1 MMLERG
7 LHFDHTTT
15 YRWVQHYAPELEKRG
30 PPHPKATNDSWRV
43 DESYVKVKKSG
54 CTSIALSIRRETPW
68 NFCSVLPEMRH
79 SAKCFFAKALAV
91 PHTSTPRVMTV
102 DKNAAYPKAVK
113 ELKAEGIMPD
123 PCELRLSKYLNNL
136 IEQDHRFLK
145 RLVKLGMG
153 FFSFET
159 AWRTRAR
166 DMKRGTCE
174 GQVSYVV

>member
-1 MMLERG
+1 MYLYSAVDSQGNTLEFLLSPPRDASLGQMLLR
-7 LHFDHTTT
+7 
-15 YRWVQHYAPELEKRG
+15 
-30 PPHPKATNDSWRV
+30 
-43 DESYVKVKKSG
+43 ESA
-54 CTSIALSIRRETPW
+54 CCA
-68 NFCSVLPEMRH
+68 
-79 SAKCFFAKALAV
+79 
-91 PHTSTPRVMTV
+91 HTSTPRVMTV
-102 DKNAAYPKAVK
+102 DKNAAYPKAFK

-153 FFSFET
+153 FFLFET

-166 DMKRGTCE
+166 DMKRGKYE

>member
-1 MMLERG
+1 
-7 LHFDHTTT
+7 
-15 YRWVQHYAPELEKRG
+15 
-30 PPHPKATNDSWRV
+30 
-43 DESYVKVKKSG
+43 
-54 CTSIALSIRRETPW
+54 
-68 NFCSVLPEMRH
+68 
-79 SAKCFFAKALAV
+79 
-91 PHTSTPRVMTV
+91 MTV
-102 DKNAAYPKAVK
+102 DKNAAYPKAFK

-123 PCELRLSKYLNNL
+123 PCELRLRKYLNNL